1 MNITE
6 QINGIFL
13 ILYCIHF
20 SQIMEDR
27 CQKAI
32 ERQQV
37 RSDYNELAEKLE
49 CLLQK
54 YPENLPTSVSFSFRR
69 AINYLRA
76 TDVH

>member
-1 MNITE
+1 
-6 QINGIFL
+6 
-13 ILYCIHF
+13 
-20 SQIMEDR
+20 MEDR